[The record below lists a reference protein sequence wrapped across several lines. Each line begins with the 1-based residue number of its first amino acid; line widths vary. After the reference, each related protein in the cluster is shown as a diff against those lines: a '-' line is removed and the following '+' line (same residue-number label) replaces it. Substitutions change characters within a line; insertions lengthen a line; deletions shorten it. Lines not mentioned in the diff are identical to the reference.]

1 MGALGVRAKINALAE
16 AAGELGCCPGRP
28 NAGRSRSGGAGAVDV
43 FTTKT
48 GRVRGR
54 RSARDSAVVSVRG
67 LPYAAPPFGPRRFRE
82 PQPPEPWDGVRDCA
96 AFGPVAPQ
104 SAELPGTPGWS
115 PGDEDILTL
124 NIWTPAD
131 GPGDLPVLVWIHGG
145 AYVFGSSAQ
154 PDFDGTA
161 LAGEGLV
168 VVTLNSRLGFE
179 GFGHVPVADGD
190 MPGLAPEPAGGT
202 PTPVLDAERG
212 SAAFPDNRGLLD
224 QIAALEWVRDNI
236 AAFGGSPDRVTL
248 AGQSSGATSVAC
260 LTVADRARG
269 LFRRAVLHSAV
280 NAFASVEQATRTTA
294 EVAAEAGV
302 PATRAGLAAAPP
314 EVLVAAT
321 DRVCARYA
329 QDPASG
335 QRHYDPA
342 IYGPVADGVLLTADP
357 LEALAAGAGG
367 AVELLVC
374 HTTEEYWL
382 LDAVGSSAKITTEE
396 QLAVFAAD
404 FGLPASLVEGHRERL
419 PGARVLDVYLTL
431 CSGLLFAE
439 YSSRL
444 AEAHARAGG
453 RAFLA
458 GFDRR
463 RDRGGRR
470 VRAWHC
476 ADIPFAFGNLHEESL
491 HFLVGGPPGEAD
503 EELSRRMTGAWTGF
517 AAQGDPGW
525 GPLDG
530 PAGGGA
536 TVRVWRTAAEEEGG
550 AEEEGDAARRAVAG
564 PAGNA
569 PPGKQGGFRDLW
581 RTAGLPLL
589 AP

>member
-1 MGALGVRAKINALAE
+1 M
-16 AAGELGCCPGRP
+16 
-28 NAGRSRSGGAGAVDV
+28 GAVDV
-43 FTTKT
+43 FTTKS

-54 RSARDSAVVSVRG
+54 RAARDPGIVTVLG
-67 LPYAAPPFGPRRFRE
+67 LPYAAPPFGVRRFRE
-82 PQPPEPWDGVRDCA
+82 PQPTEPWDGVRDCT

-104 SAELPGTPGWS
+104 SAELPGAPSWS

-161 LAGEGLV
+161 LAGGGLV

-179 GFGHVPVADGD
+179 GFGRVPDVDADSDLSGAGADADADADGD
-190 MPGLAPEPAGGT
+190 VPVPGAGT
-202 PTPVLDAERG
+202 SA
-212 SAAFPDNRGLLD
+212 AAFPDNRGLLD

-236 AAFGGSPDRVTL
+236 SAFGGSPDRVTL

-280 NAFASVEQATRTTA
+280 NAFATVEQAARTTA
-294 EVAAEAGV
+294 EVAAAAGV
-302 PATRAGLAAAPP
+302 PATRAGLLAAPP
-314 EVLVAAT
+314 EALVAAT
-321 DRVCARYA
+321 DRVCERYA
-329 QDPASG
+329 QDPGSG

-382 LDAVGSSAKITTEE
+382 LDAVGSSAKITSEE
-396 QLAVFAAD
+396 QLASFAAD
-404 FGLPASLVEGHRERL
+404 FGLPAPLVEGYRERL
-419 PGARVLDVYLTL
+419 PDAPLLDVYLSL
-431 CSGLLFAE
+431 YSGLLFAE
-439 YSSRL
+439 YSTRL
-444 AEAHARAGG
+444 AEAHALAGG

-458 GFDRR
+458 RFDRR
-463 RDRGGRR
+463 RDRAGDGCAPGTARTSRSRSATSTRR
-470 VRAWHC
+470 
-476 ADIPFAFGNLHEESL
+476 AFTSSSAAR
-491 HFLVGGPPGEAD
+491 PA
-503 EELSRRMTGAWTGF
+503 RRTRNSPGAWPV
-517 AAQGDPGW
+517 PG
-525 GPLDG
+525 PSS
-530 PAGGGA
+530 
-536 TVRVWRTAAEEEGG
+536 
-550 AEEEGDAARRAVAG
+550 
-564 PAGNA
+564 
-569 PPGKQGGFRDLW
+569 PPMANR
-581 RTAGLPLL
+581 AGLPSTDPSGAGRRYGSGVRRRKRRRTRPGGREERGERRACAGWRTIAGRSTASVICGVRPDCPCWRPESLPGL
-589 AP
+589 RVAADRARGRASRAVGPATSGRG

>member
-1 MGALGVRAKINALAE
+1 M
-16 AAGELGCCPGRP
+16 
-28 NAGRSRSGGAGAVDV
+28 DV
-43 FTTKT
+43 FTTKSGT
-48 GRVRGR
+48 VRGR
-54 RSARDSAVVSVRG
+54 RAARDHGIVVVRG
-67 LPYAAPPFGPRRFRE
+67 LPYAAPPFGAFRFRE
-82 PQPPEPWDGVRDCA
+82 PQPPDPWDGVRDCS

-104 SAELPGTPGWS
+104 SAELPGAPVWS

-161 LAGEGLV
+161 LAGGGLV

-179 GFGHVPVADGD
+179 GFGHVPDAGSA
-190 MPGLAPEPAGGT
+190 MPDRGPGAGSGVPAPGPDT
-202 PTPVLDAERG
+202 DD

-248 AGQSSGATSVAC
+248 AGQSSGATSAAC
-260 LTVADRARG
+260 LAVADRARG

-280 NAFASVEQATRTTA
+280 NAFATQEQAARTTA

-302 PATRAGLAAAPP
+302 PATRAGLLATPP
-314 EVLVAAT
+314 EALVAAT

-329 QDPASG
+329 QDPAAG

-357 LEALAAGAGG
+357 LEALAAGEGG

-419 PGARVLDVYLTL
+419 PDAPVLDVHLTL
-431 CSGLLFAE
+431 HSGLLFAE
-439 YSSRL
+439 YSARL

-458 GFDRR
+458 RFDRR
-463 RDRGGRR
+463 RGRTGRR

-476 ADIPFAFGNLHEESL
+476 ADIPFAFGNLHEESV

-503 EELSRRMTGAWTGF
+503 GELSRRMTGAWAEF
-517 AAQGDPGW
+517 AAHGDPGW
-525 GPLDG
+525 EPLDG
-530 PAGGGA
+530 SAGSGA
-536 TVRVWRTAAEEEGG
+536 AVRVWRTAAE
-550 AEEEGDAARRAVAG
+550 G
-564 PAGNA
+564 PAGGA
-569 PPGKQGGFRDLW
+569 VSGEQDGFRDLW

>member
-1 MGALGVRAKINALAE
+1 M
-16 AAGELGCCPGRP
+16 
-28 NAGRSRSGGAGAVDV
+28 DV
-43 FTTKT
+43 FTTKS

-54 RSARDSAVVSVRG
+54 RAARDPDIVTVLG
-67 LPYAAPPFGPRRFRE
+67 LPYAAPPFGVRRFRE
-82 PQPPEPWDGVRDCA
+82 PQPTEPWDGVRDCT

-104 SAELPGTPGWS
+104 SAELPGAPSCS

-161 LAGEGLV
+161 LAGGGLV

-179 GFGHVPVADGD
+179 GFGHVPDVDADSDLSDADADGD
-190 MPGLAPEPAGGT
+190 VPVPGAGT
-202 PTPVLDAERG
+202 SA
-212 SAAFPDNRGLLD
+212 AAFPDNRGLLD

-236 AAFGGSPDRVTL
+236 SAFGGSPDRVTL

-280 NAFASVEQATRTTA
+280 NAFATMEQAARTTA
-294 EVAAEAGV
+294 EVAAAAGV
-302 PATRAGLAAAPP
+302 PATRAGLLAAPP
-314 EVLVAAT
+314 EALVAAT
-321 DRVCARYA
+321 DRVCERYA
-329 QDPASG
+329 QDPGSG

-382 LDAVGSSAKITTEE
+382 LDAVGSSAKITSEE
-396 QLAVFAAD
+396 QLASFAAD

-419 PGARVLDVYLTL
+419 PDAPLLDVYLSL
-431 CSGLLFAE
+431 YSGLLFAE
-439 YSSRL
+439 YSTRL
-444 AEAHARAGG
+444 AEAHALAGG

-458 GFDRR
+458 RFDRR
-463 RDRGGRR
+463 RDRAGGR

-476 ADIPFAFGNLHEESL
+476 ADIPFAFGNLHEESV
-491 HFLVGGPPGEAD
+491 HFLVGGPPGAAD
-503 EELSRRMTGAWTGF
+503 QELSRRMAGAWAEF
-517 AAQGDPGW
+517 ATHGEPGW
-525 GPLDG
+525 APLDG
-530 PAGGGA
+530 PAGSGA
-536 TVRVWRTAAEEEGG
+536 TVRVWRTEAEEE
-550 AEEEGDAARRAVAG
+550 ADAARRSGGARRAEGVRRAEDDRG
-564 PAGNA
+564 AEH
-569 PPGKQGGFRDLW
+569 GFRDLW

>member
-1 MGALGVRAKINALAE
+1 M
-16 AAGELGCCPGRP
+16 
-28 NAGRSRSGGAGAVDV
+28 DV

-54 RSARDSAVVSVRG
+54 RAARDRGIVAVLG
-67 LPYAAPPFGPRRFRE
+67 LPYAATPFGARRFRE
-82 PQPPEPWDGVRDCA
+82 PQPTEPWDGVRDCT

-104 SAELPGTPGWS
+104 SAELPGAPSWS

-124 NIWTPAD
+124 NVWTPAD

-161 LAGEGLV
+161 LAGGGLV

-179 GFGHVPVADGD
+179 GFGHVPDTDSDLPDTDTDSDLPVPDSDLPVAGADTS
-190 MPGLAPEPAGGT
+190 AG
-202 PTPVLDAERG
+202 
-212 SAAFPDNRGLLD
+212 AFPDNRGLLD

-236 AAFGGSPDRVTL
+236 SAFGGSPDRVTL

-280 NAFASVEQATRTTA
+280 NAFATVEQAARTTA
-294 EVAAEAGV
+294 EVAAAAGV
-302 PATRAGLAAAPP
+302 PATRAGLLAAPP

-321 DRVCARYA
+321 DRVCERYA
-329 QDPASG
+329 QDPGSG

-342 IYGPVADGVLLTADP
+342 IYGPVADGLLLTADP

-382 LDAVGSSAKITTEE
+382 LDAVGSSAKITSKE
-396 QLAVFAAD
+396 QLASFAAD

-419 PGARVLDVYLTL
+419 PDAPLLDVYLSL
-431 CSGLLFAE
+431 YSGLLFAE
-439 YSSRL
+439 YSTRL
-444 AEAHARAGG
+444 AEAHALAGG

-458 GFDRR
+458 RFDRR
-463 RDRGGRR
+463 RDRAGGR

-476 ADIPFAFGNLHEESL
+476 ADIPFAFGNLHEESV
-491 HFLVGGPPGEAD
+491 HFLVGGPPGAAD
-503 EELSRRMTGAWTGF
+503 QELSRRMARAWVEF
-517 AAQGDPGW
+517 ATHGEPGW
-525 GPLDG
+525 APLDG
-530 PAGGGA
+530 PAGSGA
-536 TVRVWRTAAEEEGG
+536 TVRVWRTEAEEE
-550 AEEEGDAARRAVAG
+550 AEEKVNAARR
-564 PAGNA
+564 
-569 PPGKQGGFRDLW
+569 PGGARRADGVRRVEDDRGAERGFRDLW

>member
-1 MGALGVRAKINALAE
+1 MLT
-16 AAGELGCCPGRP
+16 RP
-28 NAGRSRSGGAGAVDV
+28 RRTPDGAGAGEPVAEDV
-43 FTTKT
+43 FTTKSGT
-48 GRVRGR
+48 VRGR
-54 RSARDSAVVSVRG
+54 RAARDHGIVVVRG
-67 LPYAAPPFGPRRFRE
+67 LPYAAPPFGALRFRE
-82 PQPPEPWDGVRDCA
+82 PQPPDPWDGVRDCA

-104 SAELPGTPGWS
+104 SAELPGAPVWS

-161 LAGEGLV
+161 LASEGLV

-179 GFGHVPVADGD
+179 GFGHVPDADD
-190 MPGLAPEPAGGT
+190 
-202 PTPVLDAERG
+202 R
-212 SAAFPDNRGLLD
+212 AAFPDNRGLLD
-224 QIAALEWVRDNI
+224 QIAALQWVRDNI
-236 AAFGGSPDRVTL
+236 DAFGGSPDRVTL

-260 LTVADRARG
+260 LAVTDRARG

-280 NAFASVEQATRTTA
+280 NAFATQEQAARTTT
-294 EVAAEAGV
+294 EVVAEAGV
-302 PATRAGLAAAPP
+302 PATRAGLLATPP
-314 EVLVAAT
+314 EALVAAT

-329 QDPASG
+329 QDPAAG

-396 QLAVFAAD
+396 QLALFAAD

-419 PGARVLDVYLTL
+419 PDAPVLDVHLAL
-431 CSGLLFAE
+431 HSGLLFAE
-439 YSSRL
+439 YSARL
-444 AEAHARAGG
+444 AEAHAGAGG

-458 GFDRR
+458 RFDRR
-463 RDRGGRR
+463 RDPTGRR

-476 ADIPFAFGNLHEESL
+476 ADIPFAFGNLHEKSV

-503 EELSRRMTGAWTGF
+503 EELSRRMTGAWAEF
-517 AAQGDPGW
+517 AAHGDPGW
-525 GPLDG
+525 EPLGESARSGD
-530 PAGGGA
+530 A
-536 TVRVWRTAAEEEGG
+536 VRVWRTAAE
-550 AEEEGDAARRAVAG
+550 G
-564 PAGNA
+564 PAGGA
-569 PPGKQGGFRDLW
+569 ASGVRDGFRDLW

>member
-1 MGALGVRAKINALAE
+1 M
-16 AAGELGCCPGRP
+16 
-28 NAGRSRSGGAGAVDV
+28 DV
-43 FTTKT
+43 FTTKS

-54 RSARDSAVVSVRG
+54 RATRDPGIVAVLG
-67 LPYAAPPFGPRRFRE
+67 LPYAAPPFGVRRFRE
-82 PQPPEPWDGVRDCA
+82 PQPTEPWDGVRDCT

-104 SAELPGTPGWS
+104 SAELPGAPSWS

-124 NIWTPAD
+124 NIWTPVD

-161 LAGEGLV
+161 LAGGGLV

-179 GFGHVPVADGD
+179 GFGHVPDVDADSDLSGAD
-190 MPGLAPEPAGGT
+190 ADAGGDL
-202 PTPVLDAERG
+202 PVPGAG
-212 SAAFPDNRGLLD
+212 TSAAAFPDNRGLLD

-236 AAFGGSPDRVTL
+236 SAFGGAPDRVTL

-280 NAFASVEQATRTTA
+280 NAFATVEQAARTTA
-294 EVAAEAGV
+294 EVAAAAGV
-302 PATRAGLAAAPP
+302 PATRAGLLAAPP
-314 EVLVAAT
+314 EALVAAT
-321 DRVCARYA
+321 DRVCERYA
-329 QDPASG
+329 QDPGSG

-357 LEALAAGAGG
+357 VEALAAGAGG

-382 LDAVGSSAKITTEE
+382 LDAVGSSAKITSEE
-396 QLAVFAAD
+396 QLASFAAD

-419 PGARVLDVYLTL
+419 PDAPLLDVYLSL
-431 CSGLLFAE
+431 YSGLLFAE
-439 YSSRL
+439 YSTRL
-444 AEAHARAGG
+444 AEAHALAGG

-458 GFDRR
+458 RFDRR
-463 RDRGGRR
+463 RDRAGGR

-476 ADIPFAFGNLHEESL
+476 ADIPFAFGNLHEESV
-491 HFLVGGPPGEAD
+491 HFLVGGPPGAAD
-503 EELSRRMTGAWTGF
+503 QELSRRMAGAWAEF
-517 AAQGDPGW
+517 ATHGEPGW
-525 GPLDG
+525 APLDG
-530 PAGGGA
+530 PAGSGA
-536 TVRVWRTAAEEEGG
+536 TVRVWRTEAEEE
-550 AEEEGDAARRAVAG
+550 ADAARR
-564 PAGNA
+564 
-569 PPGKQGGFRDLW
+569 PGGARRAEGVRRAEDDRGAEHGFRDLW

>member
-1 MGALGVRAKINALAE
+1 MAE
-16 AAGELGCCPGRP
+16 
-28 NAGRSRSGGAGAVDV
+28 DV
-43 FTTKT
+43 FTTKSGT
-48 GRVRGR
+48 VRGR
-54 RSARDSAVVSVRG
+54 RAARDHGIVVVRG
-67 LPYAAPPFGPRRFRE
+67 LPYAAPPFGALRFRE
-82 PQPPEPWDGVRDCA
+82 PQPPDPWDGVRDCA

-104 SAELPGTPGWS
+104 SAELPGAPVWS

-179 GFGHVPVADGD
+179 GFGHVPDGCD
-190 MPGLAPEPAGGT
+190 RA
-202 PTPVLDAERG
+202 V
-212 SAAFPDNRGLLD
+212 FPDNRGLLD
-224 QIAALEWVRDNI
+224 QIAALRWVRDNI

-260 LTVADRARG
+260 LAVADRARG

-280 NAFASVEQATRTTA
+280 NAFATQEQAARTTA

-302 PATRAGLAAAPP
+302 PATRAGLLATPP
-314 EVLVAAT
+314 EALVAAT

-329 QDPASG
+329 QDPAAG

-357 LEALAAGAGG
+357 LEALAVGAGG

-404 FGLPASLVEGHRERL
+404 FGLPVSLVEGHRERL
-419 PGARVLDVYLTL
+419 PDAPVPDVHLAL
-431 CSGLLFAE
+431 HSGLLFAE
-439 YSSRL
+439 YSARL

-458 GFDRR
+458 RFDRR
-463 RDRGGRR
+463 RDRTGRR

-476 ADIPFAFGNLHEESL
+476 ADIPFAFGNLHEESVQ
-491 HFLVGGPPGEAD
+491 FLVGGPPGEAD
-503 EELSRRMTGAWTGF
+503 EELSRRMTGAWAEF
-517 AAQGDPGW
+517 AAHGDPGW
-525 GPLDG
+525 EPLDG
-530 PAGGGA
+530 SARSGGA
-536 TVRVWRTAAEEEGG
+536 VRVWRTAAE
-550 AEEEGDAARRAVAG
+550 G
-564 PAGNA
+564 PAGGA
-569 PPGKQGGFRDLW
+569 ASGVRDGFRDLW

>member
-1 MGALGVRAKINALAE
+1 MAE
-16 AAGELGCCPGRP
+16 
-28 NAGRSRSGGAGAVDV
+28 DV
-43 FTTKT
+43 FTTKSGT
-48 GRVRGR
+48 VRGR
-54 RSARDSAVVSVRG
+54 RAARDHGIVVVRG
-67 LPYAAPPFGPRRFRE
+67 LPYAAPPFGALRFRE
-82 PQPPEPWDGVRDCA
+82 PQPPDPWDGVRDCA

-104 SAELPGTPGWS
+104 SAELPGAPVWS

-161 LAGEGLV
+161 LASEGLV

-179 GFGHVPVADGD
+179 GFGHVPDADD
-190 MPGLAPEPAGGT
+190 
-202 PTPVLDAERG
+202 R
-212 SAAFPDNRGLLD
+212 AAFPDNRGLLD
-224 QIAALEWVRDNI
+224 QIAALQWVRDNI
-236 AAFGGSPDRVTL
+236 DAFGGSPDRVTL

-260 LTVADRARG
+260 LAVTDRARG

-280 NAFASVEQATRTTA
+280 NAFATQEQAARTTT
-294 EVAAEAGV
+294 EVVAEAGV
-302 PATRAGLAAAPP
+302 PATRAGLLATPP
-314 EVLVAAT
+314 EALVAAT

-329 QDPASG
+329 QDPAAG

-396 QLAVFAAD
+396 QLALFAAD

-419 PGARVLDVYLTL
+419 PDAPVLDVHLAL
-431 CSGLLFAE
+431 HSGLLFAE
-439 YSSRL
+439 YSARL
-444 AEAHARAGG
+444 AEAHAGAGG

-458 GFDRR
+458 RFDRR
-463 RDRGGRR
+463 RDPTGRR

-476 ADIPFAFGNLHEESL
+476 ADIPFAFGNLHEKSV

-503 EELSRRMTGAWTGF
+503 EELSRRMTGAWAEF
-517 AAQGDPGW
+517 AAHGDPGW
-525 GPLDG
+525 EPLGESARSGD
-530 PAGGGA
+530 A
-536 TVRVWRTAAEEEGG
+536 VRVWRTAAE
-550 AEEEGDAARRAVAG
+550 G
-564 PAGNA
+564 PAGGA
-569 PPGKQGGFRDLW
+569 ASGVRDGFRDLW

>member
-1 MGALGVRAKINALAE
+1 M
-16 AAGELGCCPGRP
+16 
-28 NAGRSRSGGAGAVDV
+28 DV
-43 FTTKT
+43 FTTKS

-54 RSARDSAVVSVRG
+54 RAARDGGIVAVLGV
-67 LPYAAPPFGPRRFRE
+67 PYAAPPFGPRRFRE
-82 PQPPEPWDGVRDCA
+82 PQPAEPWDGVRDCT

-104 SAELPGTPGWS
+104 SAELPGAPSWS

-124 NIWTPAD
+124 NVWTPAE

-161 LAGEGLV
+161 LAGGGLV

-179 GFGHVPVADGD
+179 GFGHVPDADAYADSDADAGSALLV
-190 MPGLAPEPAGGT
+190 PGADSVL
-202 PTPVLDAERG
+202 PVPVPVSSA
-212 SAAFPDNRGLLD
+212 AAFPDNRGLLD

-236 AAFGGSPDRVTL
+236 SAFGGSPDRVTL

-280 NAFASVEQATRTTA
+280 NAFATAEQAARTTT
-294 EVAAEAGV
+294 EVAAAAGV
-302 PATRAGLAAAPP
+302 PATRAGLLAAPP
-314 EVLVAAT
+314 EALVAAT
-321 DRVCARYA
+321 DRVCERYA
-329 QDPASG
+329 QDPGSG

-382 LDAVGSSAKITTEE
+382 LDAVGSSAKITSEE
-396 QLAVFAAD
+396 QLAAFAAD
-404 FGLPASLVEGHRERL
+404 FGLPSSLVEGHRERL
-419 PGARVLDVYLTL
+419 PDAPLLDVYLSL
-431 CSGLLFAE
+431 YSGLLFAE
-439 YSSRL
+439 YSTRL
-444 AEAHARAGG
+444 AEAHALAGG

-458 GFDRR
+458 RFDRR
-463 RDRGGRR
+463 RDRAGGR

-476 ADIPFAFGNLHEESL
+476 ADIPFAFGNLHDESV
-491 HFLVGGPPGEAD
+491 HFLVGGPPGAAD
-503 EELSRRMTGAWTGF
+503 QELSRRMARAWAGF
-517 AAQGDPGW
+517 AAHGDPGW
-525 GPLDG
+525 APLDG
-530 PAGGGA
+530 PAGGGE
-536 TVRVWRTAAEEEGG
+536 TVRVWRTEEEE
-550 AEEEGDAARRAVAG
+550 AADAARR
-564 PAGNA
+564 
-569 PPGKQGGFRDLW
+569 PGGARRADGVRRVGDDRGAEYGFRDLW

>member
-1 MGALGVRAKINALAE
+1 M
-16 AAGELGCCPGRP
+16 
-28 NAGRSRSGGAGAVDV
+28 DV
-43 FTTKT
+43 FTTKSGT
-48 GRVRGR
+48 VRGR
-54 RSARDSAVVSVRG
+54 RAERDHGIVVVRG
-67 LPYAAPPFGPRRFRE
+67 LPYAAPPFGALRFRE
-82 PQPPEPWDGVRDCA
+82 PQPPEPWEGVRDCT

-104 SAELPGTPGWS
+104 SAELPGAPVWS

-179 GFGHVPVADGD
+179 GFGHVPD
-190 MPGLAPEPAGGT
+190 AGSGT
-202 PTPVLDAERG
+202 LTSVSDAASG

-248 AGQSSGATSVAC
+248 AGQSSGATSAAC

-269 LFRRAVLHSAV
+269 LFGRAVLHSAV
-280 NAFASVEQATRTTA
+280 NAFASVEQAARTTA

-302 PATRAGLAAAPP
+302 PATRSGLLAAPP
-314 EVLVAAT
+314 EALVAAT

-382 LDAVGSSAKITTEE
+382 LDAVGSSAKVTTEE

-419 PGARVLDVYLTL
+419 PDAPVLDVYLSL
-431 CSGLLFAE
+431 YSGLLFAE

-444 AEAHARAGG
+444 AEAHTRAGG

-458 GFDRR
+458 RFDRR
-463 RDRGGRR
+463 RDRAGQR

-503 EELSRRMTGAWTGF
+503 EELSRRMTRAWAGF

-525 GPLDG
+525 DPLDG
-530 PAGGGA
+530 PAGSGA
-536 TVRVWRTAAEEEGG
+536 TVRVWRTAAEES
-550 AEEEGDAARRAVAG
+550 AEEEADAARRAAAG

-569 PPGKQGGFRDLW
+569 PPGAQDGIRDLW

>member
-1 MGALGVRAKINALAE
+1 M
-16 AAGELGCCPGRP
+16 
-28 NAGRSRSGGAGAVDV
+28 DV
-43 FTTKT
+43 FTTKS

-54 RSARDSAVVSVRG
+54 RAARDGGIVAVLGV
-67 LPYAAPPFGPRRFRE
+67 PYAAPPFGARRFRE
-82 PQPPEPWDGVRDCA
+82 PQPTEPWDGVRDCT

-104 SAELPGTPGWS
+104 SAELPGAPSWS

-124 NIWTPAD
+124 NVWTPAE

-161 LAGEGLV
+161 LAGGGLV

-179 GFGHVPVADGD
+179 GFGHVPDADAYADSDSDADTGSALLV
-190 MPGLAPEPAGGT
+190 PGADSVL
-202 PTPVLDAERG
+202 PVPVPGADTRA
-212 SAAFPDNRGLLD
+212 AAFPDNRGLLD

-236 AAFGGSPDRVTL
+236 SAFGGSPDRVTL

-280 NAFASVEQATRTTA
+280 NAFATVEQAARTTA
-294 EVAAEAGV
+294 EVAAAAGV
-302 PATRAGLAAAPP
+302 PATRAGLLAAPP
-314 EVLVAAT
+314 EALVAAT
-321 DRVCARYA
+321 DRVCERYA
-329 QDPASG
+329 QDPGSG

-382 LDAVGSSAKITTEE
+382 LDAVGSSAKITSEE
-396 QLAVFAAD
+396 QLAAFAAD

-419 PGARVLDVYLTL
+419 PDAPLLDVYLSL
-431 CSGLLFAE
+431 YSGLLFAE
-439 YSSRL
+439 YSTRL
-444 AEAHARAGG
+444 AEAHALAGG

-458 GFDRR
+458 RFDRR
-463 RDRGGRR
+463 RDRAGGR

-476 ADIPFAFGNLHEESL
+476 ADIPFAFGNLHDESV
-491 HFLVGGPPGEAD
+491 HFLVGGPPGAAD
-503 EELSRRMTGAWTGF
+503 QELSRRMARAWAGF
-517 AAQGDPGW
+517 AAHGDPGW
-525 GPLDG
+525 APLDG
-530 PAGGGA
+530 PAGGGE
-536 TVRVWRTAAEEEGG
+536 TVRVWRTEEEE
-550 AEEEGDAARRAVAG
+550 AADAARR
-564 PAGNA
+564 
-569 PPGKQGGFRDLW
+569 PGGARRADGVRRVGDDRGAEYGFRDLW

>member
-1 MGALGVRAKINALAE
+1 MDVYTTE
-16 AAGELGCCPGRP
+16 A
-28 NAGRSRSGGAGAVDV
+28 
-43 FTTKT
+43 

-54 RSARDSAVVSVRG
+54 RAARDRGIVTVLG
-67 LPYAAPPFGPRRFRE
+67 LPYAAPPFGPRRFLE
-82 PQPPEPWDGVRDCA
+82 PQPAEPWDGVRDCA

-104 SAELPGTPGWS
+104 SAELPGAPLWS

-124 NIWTPAD
+124 NIWTPAG
-131 GPGDLPVLVWIHGG
+131 GPGDLPVLVWLHGG

-161 LAGEGLV
+161 LAGLGLV

-179 GFGHVPVADGD
+179 GFGHVPHTDGG
-190 MPGLAPEPAGGT
+190 P
-202 PTPVLDAERG
+202 
-212 SAAFPDNRGLLD
+212 SFPDNRGLLD
-224 QIAALEWVRDNI
+224 QIAALEWIRDNI

-248 AGQSSGATSVAC
+248 AGQSSGATSAAC
-260 LTVADRARG
+260 LAVADRAHG

-280 NAFASVEQATRTTA
+280 NSFATVEQAARTTA

-302 PATRAGLAAAPP
+302 PADRTGLLAAPP
-314 EVLVAAT
+314 EALVAAA

-342 IYGPVADGVLLTADP
+342 IYGPVIDGALLTADP

-374 HTTEEYWL
+374 HTTEECWL
-382 LDAVGSSAKITTEE
+382 LDAVGSSAKITDDD
-396 QLAVFAAD
+396 QLARFAAD
-404 FGLPASLVEGHRERL
+404 FGLSSAFVEKYRERL
-419 PGARVLDVYLTL
+419 PGAPVLDVHLSL
-431 CSGLLFAE
+431 ASDLLFAE

-444 AEAHARAGG
+444 AEAHASAGG

-458 GFDRR
+458 RFDRR
-463 RDRGGRR
+463 TGGAGQR

-476 ADIPFAFGNLHEESL
+476 ADIPFAFGNLHEESV
-491 HFLVGGPPGEAD
+491 HFLIGGPPGAAD
-503 EELSRRMTGAWTGF
+503 EELARRMTGAWAEF
-517 AAQGDPGW
+517 AAHGDPGW
-525 GPLDG
+525 PPLAGPPG
-530 PAGGGA
+530 PERPAGSGA
-536 TVRVWRTAAEEEGG
+536 RVRVWRTAEEDAGVEGG
-550 AEEEGDAARRAVAG
+550 TGSDTARRMEGRPEDEREAG
-564 PAGNA
+564 
-569 PPGKQGGFRDLW
+569 GGCRDLW